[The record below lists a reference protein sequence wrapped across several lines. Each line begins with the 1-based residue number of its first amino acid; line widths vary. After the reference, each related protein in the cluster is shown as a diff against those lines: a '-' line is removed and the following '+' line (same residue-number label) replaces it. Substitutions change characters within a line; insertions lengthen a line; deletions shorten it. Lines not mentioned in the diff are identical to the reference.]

1 MARGL
6 GKGIGALFPTET
18 LESIQETI
26 QNEEHVEKIP
36 LQKLVAN
43 PFQPRK
49 KFDDET
55 IEELAQS
62 IREHGII
69 QPIVVRKKGK
79 KYEIVV
85 GERRYRAA
93 KLAKLEE
100 IPAIIKEMTE
110 EQMMELAIL
119 ENLQRE
125 DLTPI
130 EEAEA
135 YQNLIEKLN
144 FTQDDLAKRLGK
156 SRPHIT
162 NMIRLLQLPEEVR
175 QMVNDG
181 DLSMGHGRAL
191 LGLKNKR
198 KIIEVAKKVVNQS
211 LNVRQL
217 EALIKQLNENVSR
230 ETKNSTN
237 KDIFVQATES
247 QLREFFGTNVQIK
260 KTKNKG
266 KIEIEFYSEDDLERI
281 LEILNLE
288 HDEV

>member
-181 DLSMGHGRAL
+181 ALSMGHGRAL

-230 ETKNSTN
+230 ETKKSTN

>member
-18 LESIQETI
+18 LDSL
-26 QNEEHVEKIP
+26 QNEDQVEKIP

-49 KFDDET
+49 LFDEET
-55 IEELAQS
+55 IGELAQS

-85 GERRYRAA
+85 GERRFRAA
-93 KLAKLEE
+93 KMAQLEE
-100 IPAIIKEMTE
+100 IPAIVKDMTE

-135 YQNLIEKLN
+135 YQSLIEKLN
-144 FTQDDLAKRLGK
+144 FTQEDLANRLGK

-162 NMIRLLQLPEEVR
+162 NTIRLLQLPEEVR
-175 QMVNDG
+175 AMVNEG
-181 DLSMGHGRAL
+181 SLSMGHGRAL
-191 LGLKNKR
+191 LGLKNKKR
-198 KIIEVAKKVVNQS
+198 IPELATKVVKNA

-230 ETKNSTN
+230 ETNKPVK

-247 QLREFFGTNVQIK
+247 QLREYFGTNVQIK

-281 LEILNLE
+281 LEILQLE
-288 HDEV
+288 QDE

>member
-6 GKGIGALFPTET
+6 GKGIGALFPSET
-18 LESIQETI
+18 LESIQKD
-26 QNEEHVEKIP
+26 EHVEKIP

-49 KFDDET
+49 KFDDEA
-55 IEELAQS
+55 IGELAQS

-93 KLAKLEE
+93 KLANLEE

-175 QMVNDG
+175 QMLNEG
-181 DLSMGHGRAL
+181 QLSMGHGRAL

-198 KIIEVAKKVVNQS
+198 QMIEVAKKTINQS

-230 ETKNSTN
+230 ETKKKTPK

-281 LEILNLE
+281 LEILNLD
-288 HDEV
+288 HDEL

>member
-18 LESIQETI
+18 LDSL
-26 QNEEHVEKIP
+26 QNEDQVEKIP
-36 LQKLVAN
+36 LQKRVAN

-49 KFDDET
+49 LFDEET
-55 IEELAQS
+55 IGELAQS

-85 GERRYRAA
+85 GERRFRAA
-93 KLAKLEE
+93 KMAQLEE
-100 IPAIIKEMTE
+100 IPAIVKDMTE

-135 YQNLIEKLN
+135 YQSLIEKLN
-144 FTQDDLAKRLGK
+144 FTQEDLANRLGK

-162 NMIRLLQLPEEVR
+162 NTIRLLQLPEEVR
-175 QMVNDG
+175 AMVNEG
-181 DLSMGHGRAL
+181 SLSMGHGRAL
-191 LGLKNKR
+191 LGLKNKKR
-198 KIIEVAKKVVNQS
+198 IPELATKVVKNA

-230 ETKNSTN
+230 ETNKPVK

-247 QLREFFGTNVQIK
+247 QLREYFGTNVQIK

-281 LEILNLE
+281 LEILQLE
-288 HDEV
+288 QDE

>member
-181 DLSMGHGRAL
+181 ALSMGHGRAL

>member
-18 LESIQETI
+18 LDSL
-26 QNEEHVEKIP
+26 QNEDQVEKIP

-49 KFDDET
+49 LFDEET
-55 IEELAQS
+55 IGELAQS

-85 GERRYRAA
+85 GERRFRAA
-93 KLAKLEE
+93 KMAQLEE
-100 IPAIIKEMTE
+100 IPAIVKDMTE

-135 YQNLIEKLN
+135 YQSLIEKLN
-144 FTQDDLAKRLGK
+144 FTQEDLANRLGK

-162 NMIRLLQLPEEVR
+162 NTIRLLQLPEEVR
-175 QMVNDG
+175 AMVNEG
-181 DLSMGHGRAL
+181 SLSMGHGRAL
-191 LGLKNKR
+191 LGLKNKKR
-198 KIIEVAKKVVNQS
+198 IPELATKVVKNA

-217 EALIKQLNENVSR
+217 EGLIKQLNENVSR
-230 ETKNSTN
+230 ETNKPVK

-247 QLREFFGTNVQIK
+247 QLREYFGTNVQIK

-281 LEILNLE
+281 LEILQLE
-288 HDEV
+288 QDE